1 MKYNL
6 PERVIR
12 DISTF
17 AKKHCKENQKKQRK
31 IGKIKKQDNNTDLSS
46 YFRVDK
52 KKVLCYTKFTKQS
65 ISN

>member
-1 MKYNL
+1 MESFIPAFCVLEKN
-6 PERVIR
+6 I
-12 DISTF
+12 
-17 AKKHCKENQKKQRK
+17 AKKTRRNKGRLE
-31 IGKIKKQDNNTDLSS
+31 KIKKQDNNTDLSS